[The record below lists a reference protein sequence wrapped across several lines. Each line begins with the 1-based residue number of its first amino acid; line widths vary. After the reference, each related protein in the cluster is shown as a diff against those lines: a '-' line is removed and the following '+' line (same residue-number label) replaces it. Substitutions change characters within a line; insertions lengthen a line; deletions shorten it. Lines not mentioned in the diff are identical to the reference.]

1 MKTKFCPITG
11 VEGIV
16 KVQNL
21 ERYVKP
27 PFANTDKFRD
37 MFFTPAYVGSS
48 DTSITINIFNGNR
61 RFNYTL
67 EECEDYSLD
76 KINPQEV
83 IKISLLNI
91 VMC

>member
-48 DTSITINIFNGNR
+48 IHLLLLYFFNGNE

-83 IKISLLNI
+83 IKNFIVNI

>member
-1 MKTKFCPITG
+1 MMKTKFCPITG

-37 MFFTPAYVGSS
+37 MFFSPQLTLVVV
-48 DTSITINIFNGNR
+48 IHLFTIF
-61 RFNYTL
+61 F
-67 EECEDYSLD
+67 
-76 KINPQEV
+76 
-83 IKISLLNI
+83 
-91 VMC
+91 

>member
-21 ERYVKP
+21 ENVKP

-37 MFFTPAYVGSS
+37 MFFTPAYVGSIHLLLLIFLMVI
-48 DTSITINIFNGNR
+48 DGSIIHLRNVRI
-61 RFNYTL
+61 
-67 EECEDYSLD
+67 
-76 KINPQEV
+76 
-83 IKISLLNI
+83 I
-91 VMC
+91 V